1 MNATVH
7 IIALVL
13 STLLYISNSE
23 SCGSRDDTKPQL
35 RITIADVD
43 YAGTDKA
50 NYMWVRVLYGKNIR
64 KAVWSD
70 WQDLDTAGCD
80 DLDRGQTD
88 YFDLDLLGSTEQ
100 WLAIAFYTT
109 TSDGMLVDSLG
120 YWDGSAPQHLDHFCG
135 SIAGPS
141 EGDLCFNGE
150 DTTGSYCENPITSDP
165 SYDAF
170 WVDNADDVHE
180 NCFVSINLNAKR
192 GVGSAFSVS
201 DPGTPADPTGSLHSL
216 ESCGSQDDT
225 KPQLRITIADVS
237 NAGTD
242 EADEMFV
249 RVLYG
254 KNIKNAVW
262 SDWQDLDTAGCD
274 DLDRGQTD
282 YFDLDLSGSTEQWL
296 AISFYSTSGDGMV
309 VDSLGYWDGTAPQ
322 HLDHFCGLIGGPF
335 YSDSCFEDADTTNS
349 LCDNPVSTE

>member
-50 NYMWVRVLYGKNIR
+50 NYMWVRVLYGKN
-64 KAVWSD
+64 
-70 WQDLDTAGCD
+70 L
-80 DLDRGQTD
+80 
-88 YFDLDLLGSTEQ
+88 
-100 WLAIAFYTT
+100 
-109 TSDGMLVDSLG
+109 
-120 YWDGSAPQHLDHFCG
+120 
-135 SIAGPS
+135 
-141 EGDLCFNGE
+141 
-150 DTTGSYCENPITSDP
+150 
-165 SYDAF
+165 
-170 WVDNADDVHE
+170 
-180 NCFVSINLNAKR
+180 
-192 GVGSAFSVS
+192 
-201 DPGTPADPTGSLHSL
+201 
-216 ESCGSQDDT
+216 
-225 KPQLRITIADVS
+225 
-237 NAGTD
+237 
-242 EADEMFV
+242 
-249 RVLYG
+249 
-254 KNIKNAVW
+254 KNAVW

-322 HLDHFCGLIGGPF
+322 HLDYFCGLIGGPF

-349 LCDNPVSTE
+349 LCDNPVSTEAAYDAFWVDKTNPDNCFVSINLNAKRGVGTAFSLDSPGTPANPRLYSSGSLLNNAGLLVS